1 MDPKL
6 LPAILMSLLSFACLL
21 VILRGLRLTMRKTN
35 WDMATQRKI
44 FGGILTGLIVW
55 IALVSVLALRGFFTD
70 LSAMPPKPVLVIFI
84 PAIILLMLTFSR
96 KGKELLIA
104 TPPHWLI
111 AMQSFRI
118 LVELLL
124 WRAFVLNLLPVQMT
138 FEGNNFDAFSGLLA
152 IPFAIAVMKKW
163 SPRMVLVYNVIG
175 LALLTNI
182 LVIAVLSMPTPFRYF
197 MNEPANIL
205 VGEFPFIYLP
215 AILVVIALAFH
226 IFSLRQLWLLRKK

>member
-1 MDPKL
+1 MDTKL
-6 LPAILMSLLSFACLL
+6 LPAILISLLSFACLA
-21 VILRGLRLTMRKTN
+21 VILRGLRVIMKKTN
-35 WDMATQRKI
+35 WDTATQQKI
-44 FGGILTGLIVW
+44 FGRAWVIVILWV
-55 IALVSVLALRGFFTD
+55 ALVSVFALLGWFRD
-70 LSAMPPKPVLVIFI
+70 LSSMPPKPILVIII
-84 PAIILLMLTFSR
+84 PAIILLVLTFSE
-96 KGKELLIA
+96 KGAALLKA

-118 LVELLL
+118 LVEILL

-163 SPRMVLVYNVIG
+163 SPRVVVVYNLIG

-197 MNEPANIL
+197 MNEPANTL
-205 VGEFPFIYLP
+205 VGEFPFVYLP
-215 AILVVIALAFH
+215 AILVVIALAMH
-226 IFSLRQLWLLRKK
+226 IFSLRQLWLLRKN

>member
-1 MDPKL
+1 MDIKL
-6 LPAILMSLLSFACLL
+6 LPAILMSLLSFVCLA
-21 VILRGLRLTMRKTN
+21 VILRGLRMAMRKTN
-35 WDMATQRKI
+35 WDMVTQQKI
-44 FGGILTGLIVW
+44 FSRTLVVLIVW
-55 IALVSVLALRGFFTD
+55 IALVTILALMGFFTE
-70 LSAMPPKPVLVIFI
+70 LSTMPPKPVLVIFI
-84 PAIILLMLTFSR
+84 PAIILLFLSFSK

-118 LVELLL
+118 LVEILL

-138 FEGNNFDAFSGLLA
+138 FEGNNFDALSGLLA

-163 SPRMVLVYNVIG
+163 SPRVVLVYNVIG

-182 LVIAVLSMPTPFRYF
+182 LVIAVLSMPTPLRYF
-197 MNEPANIL
+197 MNEPANTL
-205 VGEFPFIYLP
+205 VGEFPFVYLP